1 MEGTAGRA
9 LRPRCLVRRVCSLG
23 VVVWVGMY
31 GSLADG
37 MFQNRLDMK
46 VCFAR
51 LCFFSSGRES
61 VSRLLCRRALSVG
74 MHVVHRSLAHVVLF
88 EGEGGNESKSV
99 CAKTKVV
106 AQTRARAV
114 RRT

>member
-9 LRPRCLVRRVCSLG
+9 LRPRCLVNRVCSLG
-23 VVVWVGMY
+23 VVVWAGMY
-31 GSLADG
+31 VSLAGG
-37 MFQNRLDMK
+37 MFGNRLDMK
-46 VCFAR
+46 VCFTR
-51 LCFFSSGRES
+51 LCLEPAENR
-61 VSRLLCRRALSVG
+61 RLDYSVG
-74 MHVVHRSLAHVVLF
+74 GHCRHPCGRSLAHVVLF